1 MISAPVAVFLFIKGN
16 LILIRTK
23 ESIHN
28 KAALVL
34 AADKDI
40 REYQMEG
47 GMSHYKPFAIV
58 QNIS

>member
-34 AADKDI
+34 ADKDV
-40 REYQMEG
+40 REYQMES
-47 GMSHYKPFAIV
+47 GMSHYKPFTIV